1 SVLALPGNPVSSLG
15 CFRLF
20 ARAYLDACRGRTD
33 PPPYRVRV
41 RARPTHDLRPDAK
54 TEFHRA
60 TLTVHKRRA
69 TGTPCRDPT
78 TDHPHTPPYRVRVRA
93 RLTHDLRP
101 DGKTVFHRATLSV
114 DARGATVTPYR
125 DQSSAVS
132 RSLHESSCLAVAP
145 PGGARAGEVVEVIP
159 FRWP

>member
-1 SVLALPGNPVSSLG
+1 VLALPGNPVSSLV

-20 ARAYLDACRGRTD
+20 ARAYLDACLGRTD
-33 PPPYRVRV
+33 P
-41 RARPTHDLRPDAK
+41 
-54 TEFHRA
+54 
-60 TLTVHKRRA
+60 
-69 TGTPCRDPT
+69 
-78 TDHPHTPPYRVRVRA
+78 PPYRVRVRA

-101 DGKTVFHRATLSV
+101 DAKTVFHRATLSV
-114 DARGATVTPYR
+114 DERGASVTPYR

-132 RSLHESSCLAVAP
+132 RSLHEASCLAVAP